1 MKARD
6 KEAVRRNL
14 SRREALSTAAKV
26 ATGVVVAAAPFAAAL
41 AGILNKLPPE
51 S

>member
-26 ATGVVVAAAPFAAAL
+26 ATGVVVAGVV
-41 AGILNKLPPE
+41 AGIG
-51 S
+51 